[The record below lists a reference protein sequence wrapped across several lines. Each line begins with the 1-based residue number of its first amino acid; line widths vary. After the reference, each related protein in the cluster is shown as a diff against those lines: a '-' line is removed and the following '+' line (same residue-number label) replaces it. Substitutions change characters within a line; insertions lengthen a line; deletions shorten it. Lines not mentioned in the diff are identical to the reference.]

1 MKISKEEVLYV
12 ANLAR
17 LDIDAAAVEKLTGQ
31 IGNILDYVD
40 QLKQVDTTGITPTT
54 HAVPLT
60 NAFREDLEKP
70 HLDRDAAL
78 ANAPQPENGFFVVP
92 KVVGEP
98 GALQKNIFFNIFL
111 LTPAAAAV
119 KCNPSA

>member
-17 LDIDAAAVEKLTGQ
+17 LDIDEAAVEKLTGQ

-40 QLKQVDTTGITPTT
+40 QLKQVDTTGITPTS

-92 KVVGEP
+92 KVVG
-98 GALQKNIFFNIFL
+98 
-111 LTPAAAAV
+111 
-119 KCNPSA
+119 

>member
-17 LDIDAAAVEKLTGQ
+17 LDIDEAAVDKLTGQ
-31 IGNILDYVD
+31 IGNILEYVD
-40 QLKQVDTTGITPTT
+40 QLKQVDTTGITPTS

-70 HLDRDAAL
+70 HLERDAAL
-78 ANAPQPENGFFVVP
+78 SNAPQPEDGFFVVP
-92 KVVGEP
+92 KLVG
-98 GALQKNIFFNIFL
+98 
-111 LTPAAAAV
+111 
-119 KCNPSA
+119 